1 MHQGKGSADLSQQSG
16 RGKKSL
22 GSESSG
28 PGDHWGMQDEEEV
41 GAENEPEEEMVGSH
55 GEGAHR
61 GTVTDLRITVFQT
74 CWVFIGLT
82 CLLDIFAS
90 NS

>member
-1 MHQGKGSADLSQQSG
+1 MHQGKSSADVSQQSG

-41 GAENEPEEEMVGSH
+41 GAENEPEEETVGPMEKEH
-55 GEGAHR
+55 
-61 GTVTDLRITVFQT
+61 TVEQSQILESQSSRLVGFLSDWLAFWT
-74 CWVFIGLT
+74 
-82 CLLDIFAS
+82 
-90 NS
+90 